1 MQNFMRDVQNWGRR
15 LRQRCRVGGAVVAGR
30 WLALCLLIAGVATV
44 GLWGGAG
51 DEALIPDASGVAG
64 VAADVPLD
72 FSPEPGVEDEDVE
85 MDVKQD
91 VSANLG
97 KKNTAPVADDAS
109 DDIDIDDTNDSDE
122 VSDGAP
128 EPWVGDAVLQAEA
141 DLFGLAPP
149 LADWAGTALR
159 PFGFGYDA
167 SFGDYRFHNGVDWQA
182 AEGTPVLAALGG
194 EVAEL
199 TSDAV
204 YGAGLVIS
212 CGEKLELVYR
222 GITPANV
229 QVGQAV
235 AAGDVLGQVAAPP
248 VFEDAYPAH
257 LHLEIWLDGAPVDAA
272 GYLPKIVE

>member
-15 LRQRCRVGGAVVAGR
+15 LRQHCHMGAVVVAGR

-44 GLWGGAG
+44 GLWGNAG
-51 DEALIPDASGVAG
+51 DEAGVPDVSG

-72 FSPEPGVEDEDVE
+72 FSPDVE
-85 MDVKQD
+85 PDVNRALNAKQNI
-91 VSANLG
+91 SADLG
-97 KKNTAPVADDAS
+97 KKNTAPAADDTS
-109 DDIDIDDTNDSDE
+109 DDIDTSDTGDIDE

-141 DLFGLAPP
+141 DLLGLAPP

-182 AEGTPVLAALGG
+182 AEGTPVLAALNG

-199 TSDAV
+199 TGDAV

-222 GITPANV
+222 GISPADV

-257 LHLEIWLDGAPVDAA
+257 LHLEVWLDGAPVDAA
-272 GYLPKIVE
+272 GYLPKVAESAE